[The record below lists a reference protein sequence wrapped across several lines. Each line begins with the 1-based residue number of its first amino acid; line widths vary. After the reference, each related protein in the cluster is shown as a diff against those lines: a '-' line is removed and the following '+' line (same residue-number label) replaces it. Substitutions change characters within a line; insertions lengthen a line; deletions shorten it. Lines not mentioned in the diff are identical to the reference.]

1 MRLTDSELR
10 AMNSPVRRVLQRWV
24 EFPLFRRLGLKG
36 EAQDVL
42 EIGCGSGYGAVL
54 LGRLRPGSYVGID
67 LMPEQIEMA
76 KVRPGLAGAEFLVM
90 DAAEMGSIAEASKD
104 CIVMFGMLHH
114 TRKWREVLRECHRV
128 LRPGGTLFLEEP
140 GGKAVRLWDKVFQW
154 DHPVEASFGLAE
166 LEDELRGGG
175 FKIVK
180 RLRVFPFGL
189 YCAEKVAG

>member
-1 MRLTDSELR
+1 
-10 AMNSPVRRVLQRWV
+10 MNSPVRRVLQRWV

-67 LMPEQIEMA
+67 LMPEQIELA
-76 KVRPGLAGAEFLVM
+76 RARAGLPGAEFLVM
-90 DAAEMGSIAEASKD
+90 DAAEMGRFGEASKD

-114 TRKWREVLRECHRV
+114 TRNWREVLRECHRV

-154 DHPVEASFGLAE
+154 GHPVEASFGLRE
-166 LEDELRGGG
+166 LEEQLRGGG